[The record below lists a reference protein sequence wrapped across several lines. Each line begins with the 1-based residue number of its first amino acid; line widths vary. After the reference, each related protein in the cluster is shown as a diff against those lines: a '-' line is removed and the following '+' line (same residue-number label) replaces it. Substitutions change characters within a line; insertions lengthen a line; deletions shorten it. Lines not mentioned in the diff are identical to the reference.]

1 MFSKDLGIDLG
12 TIFTRLA
19 DSTQVLSEEP
29 TIVAI
34 EVMDQKMVAVGQEA
48 RDMYGRVPESIEVA
62 RPLKNWVIADY
73 EITETLLSYLLQRVS
88 GSMRIFRPRVM
99 ISVPYGVTSV
109 ERRAVYEAT
118 LEAGSREAFLIQQPL
133 AAALG
138 VDLPIGS
145 PSGNMVICL
154 GGGCTEAAVMAM
166 YGIVSAETLRAG
178 GMDLDD
184 AIVNYVRRK
193 YGIVIGQ
200 VTAEQLKIRIG
211 AAVPQDTENSL
222 EVQGQDQVTGLPRP
236 VTLTT
241 GEIVEALQDPLK
253 AIVETGRRVL
263 EKTPPELVADI
274 IDRGVA
280 LCGAGALLRGID
292 KLLTKSLGIPAYL
305 VDNPMTCVVEG
316 AVKALPMYNIL
327 RRSLPQVSY
336 QRSKKRPGGRFSSLI
351 QIIRHPLQMGD
362 RIDILHPDVAG
373 DREIDGRIVEDRLDA
388 GLH

>member
-1 MFSKDLGIDLG
+1 M
-12 TIFTRLA
+12 FTRLA
-19 DSTQVLSEEP
+19 DSTQVLLDEP

-62 RPLKNWVIADY
+62 RPLKNGVIADY
-73 EITETLLSYLLQRVS
+73 EITETLLQYLLQRVS

-99 ISVPYGVTSV
+99 ITVPYGVTSV
-109 ERRAVYEAT
+109 ERRAVYEAV
-118 LEAGSREAFLIQQPL
+118 LEAGSREASLIQQPL

-138 VDLPIGS
+138 VDLPINS

-166 YGIVSAETLRAG
+166 YGIVAAETLRAG
-178 GMDLDD
+178 GMDLDE

-193 YGIVIGQ
+193 YGVVVGQ
-200 VTAEQLKIRIG
+200 STAEQLKMKIG
-211 AAVPQDTENSL
+211 AAVPQDTENSM

-236 VTLTT
+236 ITLTT
-241 GEIVEALQDPLK
+241 GEIVEALQEPLRLV
-253 AIVETGRRVL
+253 VETGRRVL

-280 LCGAGALLRGID
+280 LCGGGALLRGID

-305 VDNPMTCVVEG
+305 VDNPITCVVEG

-327 RRSLPQVSY
+327 RRNLPPV
-336 QRSKKRPGGRFSSLI
+336 
-351 QIIRHPLQMGD
+351 
-362 RIDILHPDVAG
+362 
-373 DREIDGRIVEDRLDA
+373 
-388 GLH
+388 

>member
-1 MFSKDLGIDLG
+1 VALFSKDLGVDLG
-12 TIFTRLA
+12 TMFVRLA
-19 DSTQVLSEEP
+19 DSTQVLMQEP

-34 EVMDQKMVAVGQEA
+34 QVDEQKMVAVGREA
-48 RDMYGRVPESIEVA
+48 LEMSGRVPESIEVA
-62 RPLKNWVIADY
+62 RPLRNGVIADY
-73 EITETLLSYLLQRVS
+73 EITETLLSYMLQRVS
-88 GSMRIFRPRVM
+88 GSLRVFRPRVM
-99 ISVPYGVTSV
+99 ISVPFGVTSV
-109 ERRAVYEAT
+109 ERRAVYEAVM
-118 LEAGSREAFLIQQPL
+118 EAGAREATLIQQSL

-138 VDLPIGS
+138 IDLPIGS

-154 GGGCTEAAVMAM
+154 GGGCTEASIMAM
-166 YGIVSAETLRAG
+166 YSIVAADTLRKG
-178 GMDLDD
+178 GLDLDE

-200 VTAEQLKIRIG
+200 LTAEQLKFKIG

-253 AIVETGRRVL
+253 EVTESCRRVL
-263 EKTPPELVADI
+263 ERTPPELVADI

-280 LCGAGALLRGID
+280 LCGGGALLRGID

-316 AVKALPMYNIL
+316 AVRGLGMMNIL
-327 RRSLPQVSY
+327 RRNLPQV
-336 QRSKKRPGGRFSSLI
+336 
-351 QIIRHPLQMGD
+351 
-362 RIDILHPDVAG
+362 
-373 DREIDGRIVEDRLDA
+373 
-388 GLH
+388 

>member
-12 TIFTRLA
+12 TMFTRLA
-19 DSTQVLSEEP
+19 DGNQVLSEEP

-34 EVMDQKMVAVGQEA
+34 EVYDQKMVAVGQEA

-62 RPLKNWVIADY
+62 RPLKNGVIADY
-73 EITETLLSYLLQRVS
+73 EITETLLAYLLQRVS

-109 ERRAVYEAT
+109 ERRAVYEAV
-118 LEAGSREAFLIQQPL
+118 LEAGSREASLIQQPL

-145 PSGNMVICL
+145 PSGNMVITL

-166 YGIVSAETLRAG
+166 YGIVSAETWRAG

-200 VTAEQLKIRIG
+200 VTAEQLKVRIG
-211 AAVPQDTENSL
+211 AAVPQDTENSM
-222 EVQGQDQVTGLPRP
+222 EVQGQDQ
-236 VTLTT
+236 
-241 GEIVEALQDPLK
+241 IVEALQEPLK
-253 AIVETGRRVL
+253 GIVETGRRVL

-280 LCGAGALLRGID
+280 LCGGGALLRGID

-305 VDNPMTCVVEG
+305 VDNPLTCVVEG
-316 AVKALPMYNIL
+316 AVKALPMHNIL
-327 RRSLPQVSY
+327 RRSLPQV
-336 QRSKKRPGGRFSSLI
+336 
-351 QIIRHPLQMGD
+351 
-362 RIDILHPDVAG
+362 
-373 DREIDGRIVEDRLDA
+373 
-388 GLH
+388 

>member
-1 MFSKDLGIDLG
+1 MAMFSKDLGIDLG
-12 TIFTRLA
+12 TMFTRLA
-19 DSTQVLSEEP
+19 DSTQVLAQQP

-34 EVMDQKMVAVGQEA
+34 ETDEQKMVAVGQEA
-48 RDMYGRVPESIEVA
+48 LEMFGRVPESIEVA
-62 RPLKNWVIADY
+62 RPLKNGVIADY
-73 EITETLLSYLLQRVS
+73 EITETLLSYLIRQVS
-88 GSMRIFRPRVM
+88 GSMRLIRPRVM

-109 ERRAVYEAT
+109 ERRAVYEAV
-118 LEAGSREAFLIQQPL
+118 LEAGSREAYLIQQPL
-133 AAALG
+133 AAAIG

-166 YGIVSAETLRAG
+166 YGIVSAETLRSG
-178 GMDLDD
+178 GLDFDD

-193 YGIVIGQ
+193 YGVVIGQ
-200 VTAEQLKIRIG
+200 MTAEQLKTKIG
-211 AAVPQDTENSL
+211 AAVPQDTENSM

-253 AIVETGRRVL
+253 GVIETGRRVL

-280 LCGAGALLRGID
+280 LCGGGALLRGVD

-305 VDNPMTCVVEG
+305 VDTPLTCVVEG

-327 RRSLPQVSY
+327 KRTLPQV
-336 QRSKKRPGGRFSSLI
+336 
-351 QIIRHPLQMGD
+351 
-362 RIDILHPDVAG
+362 
-373 DREIDGRIVEDRLDA
+373 
-388 GLH
+388 

>member
-1 MFSKDLGIDLG
+1 VAVFSKDLGIDLG
-12 TIFTRLA
+12 TMFTRLA
-19 DSTQVLSEEP
+19 DSTRVLLEEP

-34 EVMDQKMVAVGQEA
+34 EVFDQKMVAVGQEA

-62 RPLKNWVIADY
+62 RPLKNGVIADY
-73 EITETLLSYLLQRVS
+73 EITETLLQYLLQRVS

-109 ERRAVYEAT
+109 ERRAVYEAV
-118 LEAGSREAFLIQQPL
+118 LEAGSREASLIQQPL

-138 VDLPIGS
+138 VDLPINS

-166 YGIVSAETLRAG
+166 YGIVAAETLRAG
-178 GMDLDD
+178 GMDLDE

-193 YGIVIGQ
+193 YGVVIGQ
-200 VTAEQLKIRIG
+200 VTAEQLKTKIG
-211 AAVPQDTENSL
+211 AAVPQDTENSM

-253 AIVETGRRVL
+253 AVVETGRRVL
-263 EKTPPELVADI
+263 EKTPPELVSDI

-280 LCGAGALLRGID
+280 LCGGGALLRGID

-327 RRSLPQVSY
+327 RRNLPQV
-336 QRSKKRPGGRFSSLI
+336 
-351 QIIRHPLQMGD
+351 
-362 RIDILHPDVAG
+362 
-373 DREIDGRIVEDRLDA
+373 
-388 GLH
+388 

>member
-1 MFSKDLGIDLG
+1 VAVFSKDLGVDLG
-12 TIFTRLA
+12 TSFTRIA
-19 DSTQVLSEEP
+19 DGAQVLLEEP

-34 EVMDQKMVAVGQEA
+34 EVEDQKMVAVGKEA
-48 RDMYGRVPESIEVA
+48 LIMNGRVPESIEVA
-62 RPLKNWVIADY
+62 RPMKNGVIADY
-73 EITETLLSYLLQRVS
+73 EISEKLLSYLLQRVS

-99 ISVPYGVTSV
+99 ISVPYGVSCV
-109 ERRAVYEAT
+109 ERRAVHEAI

-178 GMDLDD
+178 GGELDE
-184 AIVNYVRRK
+184 AIINYVRRK
-193 YGIVIGQ
+193 YGVVIGQ
-200 VTAEQLKIRIG
+200 VTAEQLKLKIG
-211 AAVPQDTENSL
+211 AAVPQDSENSM

-253 AIVETGRRVL
+253 AVIETGRRVL

-280 LCGAGALLRGID
+280 LSGAGALLRGID

-305 VDNPMTCVVEG
+305 VDNPLTCVVEG
-316 AVKALPMYNIL
+316 TVKAIPMYNIL
-327 RRSLPQVSY
+327 KRNLP
-336 QRSKKRPGGRFSSLI
+336 KI
-351 QIIRHPLQMGD
+351 
-362 RIDILHPDVAG
+362 
-373 DREIDGRIVEDRLDA
+373 
-388 GLH
+388 

>member
-12 TIFTRLA
+12 TVYTRLG
-19 DSTQVLSEEP
+19 DSSQVLLEEP

-34 EVMDQKMVAVGQEA
+34 EVDDQKMVAVGKEA
-48 RDMYGRVPESIEVA
+48 LVMFGRVPESIEVA
-62 RPLKNWVIADY
+62 RPMKNGVIADY
-73 EITETLLSYLLQRVS
+73 EISETLLSYLLQRVS

-109 ERRAVYEAT
+109 ERRAVHEAV

-138 VDLPIGS
+138 VDLPINS
-145 PSGNMVICL
+145 PSGNMVITL

-178 GMDLDD
+178 GMDLDE

-193 YGIVIGQ
+193 YGVVIGN
-200 VTAEQLKIRIG
+200 VTAEQLKVKIG
-211 AAVPQDTENSL
+211 AAVPQDTENSM

-241 GEIVEALQDPLK
+241 GEIVEALQEPLK
-253 AIVETGRRVL
+253 AVIETGRRVL

-280 LCGAGALLRGID
+280 LCGGGALLRGID

-305 VDNPMTCVVEG
+305 VDNPLTCVVEG
-316 AVKALPMYNIL
+316 AVKALPMYSVL
-327 RRSLPQVSY
+327 RRNLPQV
-336 QRSKKRPGGRFSSLI
+336 
-351 QIIRHPLQMGD
+351 
-362 RIDILHPDVAG
+362 
-373 DREIDGRIVEDRLDA
+373 
-388 GLH
+388 